1 MNRLEI
7 LYKQRELLKR
17 QIAGNLDFLMGTVT
31 AKGPNTYGH
40 NLTTKVD
47 GKSVSWY
54 IPKALVETV
63 RVMNQRHLDVRAWMV
78 ELSRVNW
85 EILKLEVPERGTPGR
100 RPSTKQ
106 KA

>member
-17 QIAGNLDFLMGTVT
+17 QISDNLDFLMGTVT

-63 RVMNQRHLDVRAWMV
+63 RVMNQRHLDVRAFMV

-85 EILKLEVPERGTPGR
+85 EILKLEVPEKGTPGR
-100 RPSTKQ
+100 RPSTKH

>member
-17 QIAGNLDFLMGTVT
+17 QITGNLDFLMGTVT

-47 GKSVSWY
+47 GKSISWY
-54 IPKALVETV
+54 IPKALLETV
-63 RVMNQRHLDVRAWMV
+63 RVMNQRHLDVRALMV

-85 EILKLEVPERGTPGR
+85 EILKLEVPEKGVAGR
-100 RPSTKQ
+100 RPSGSR

>member
-7 LYKQRELLKR
+7 LYKQRDLLKR
-17 QIAGNLDFLMGTVT
+17 QITDNLDFLMGTVT
-31 AKGPNTYGH
+31 AKGSNTYGH

-54 IPKALVETV
+54 IPKALVQTV
-63 RVMNQRHLDVRAWMV
+63 RVMNQRHLDVRAFMV

-85 EILKLEVPERGTPGR
+85 EILKLEVPEKGKPGR
-100 RPSTKQ
+100 PPSAK
-106 KA
+106 KKR